1 MIQMSLGLIETIG
14 LAAAIEAADAA
25 VKSANVRLVGYELA
39 RGAGMTTVKIEGD
52 VGAVKA
58 AVSAAAASASK
69 VGKVVS
75 AHVIA
80 RPVDELGEMIRS
92 ADTVGNQRVADQMPE
107 PEMPQPEPELPQPEP
122 EPEPPQPEL
131 EPELPQPEPEPEPE
145 PPQPEP
151 EPEPEPPQPE
161 PEPDASK
168 ITPKPRKA
176 RSSKKSGGLK
186 PGSKTKEPK

>member
-14 LAAAIEAADAA
+14 LAAAIEAADTA

-58 AVSAAAASASK
+58 AVSAAAASAAK

-80 RPVDELGEMIRS
+80 RPSDELGGMIRS
-92 ADTVGNQRVADQMPE
+92 EDTVGNQRAAAQTAESEKTLTEPK
-107 PEMPQPEPELPQPEP
+107 PEMPQPEPKPEPLQPEP
-122 EPEPPQPEL
+122 GS
-131 EPELPQPEPEPEPE
+131 
-145 PPQPEP
+145 
-151 EPEPEPPQPE
+151 
-161 PEPDASK
+161 DASK
-168 ITPKPRKA
+168 ITPKPRKPRA
-176 RSSKKSGGLK
+176 SKKSGGSK
-186 PGSKTKEPK
+186 SGPKTKEPK